1 MLSTGTCNKN
11 FFDPNEFV
19 LNRGLCGAIYSSTTW
34 TEFCVHFRQRPSLPD
49 HEYNY
54 IGKNPPQTRFY
65 SKDFL
70 AVQLRC
76 NRVHKANRRQPFIN
90 KNMIQSRGFP
100 INTILTSNPV
110 SKAAT
115 TGSTGIV
122 EKCL

>member
-1 MLSTGTCNKN
+1 MVEYLQQE
-11 FFDPNEFV
+11 FFDPNAFL
-19 LNRGLCGAIYSSTTW
+19 LNPLIRGAIYSSGTW
-34 TEFCVHFRQRPSLPD
+34 IEFCVHFRQRPSLPD

-54 IGKNPPQTRFY
+54 IGKNPTQTRFY
-65 SKDFL
+65 SKNFL

-90 KNMIQSRGFP
+90 KNMIQSRGCP
-100 INTILTSNPV
+100 INTILTSTPV